1 MMMMMMMKMAQRS
14 MIVMRVLNSG
24 SNIQGNNLVFIK
36 AISFLYFHQQY
47 DTVAARFDELCYICI
62 IVNFISQKTALLGI
76 YTKLSERTVFP
87 TLFPLLCHISSTLR
101 SIIIIDIKKRSAPWN
116 CGQRW
121 SLEPQKQFMRLQ
133 TDGFCIIIV
142 YRLILCKVG
151 WAGTNPSSRRV
162 GYTLDSWPH
171 TVDGLTTIH
180 THIYT

>member
-1 MMMMMMMKMAQRS
+1 

-87 TLFPLLCHISSTLR
+87 TLFSPALSHFLNSALYYYYWHKEEVCAVELWSALIPRATEAVHEATDWWLLYNHCLPLNPLQGRVSWHQSQQSTGWIHPGQLATYCGWTNNHSHSHLYLG
-101 SIIIIDIKKRSAPWN
+101 SI
-116 CGQRW
+116 
-121 SLEPQKQFMRLQ
+121 
-133 TDGFCIIIV
+133 
-142 YRLILCKVG
+142 
-151 WAGTNPSSRRV
+151 
-162 GYTLDSWPH
+162 
-171 TVDGLTTIH
+171 
-180 THIYT
+180 